1 LAAIGVFYS
10 HYYCLVTARRPT
22 VVAAVY
28 GNALTIAIVNSLDVS
43 RYRTGYAPGFLLG
56 LAMIISYLL
65 ILVSERFYRRKQI
78 GELQFAEAKPA
89 QTPD

>member
-1 LAAIGVFYS
+1 LRLAGLSILS
-10 HYYCLVTARRPT
+10 
-22 VVAAVY
+22 VVAAAY
-28 GNALTIAIVNSLDVS
+28 GNALTIAMVNSLDVI
-43 RYRTGYAPGFLLG
+43 RYRLGYAPALLLG

-89 QTPD
+89 HTPD